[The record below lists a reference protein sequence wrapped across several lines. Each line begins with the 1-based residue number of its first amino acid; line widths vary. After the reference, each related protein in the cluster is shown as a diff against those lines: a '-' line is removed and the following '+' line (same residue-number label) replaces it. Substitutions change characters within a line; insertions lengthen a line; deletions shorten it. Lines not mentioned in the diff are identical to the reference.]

1 MGSDPIS
8 ANLFVDLTTLL
19 CYCLYMRLAVNKEYI
34 REDWNVLLSV
44 FPPGWEELAQKT
56 GALKGLRKN
65 KSAENLLRT
74 LLLHIACGYSL
85 RETAARAKETGI
97 AELSDVA
104 LLKRL
109 RKSSKWLQEL
119 ANCMLLEDNPSL
131 LPKSDIQMRVF
142 DASVIHEPGKTGSQW
157 RLHYGLRLP
166 SLECDYFELTP
177 TNGSGNG
184 EALYRFPITAGEY
197 VIADRGYCSIAGIH
211 YVAMEKKAHVLVRYS
226 SVMPLTDLNGSP
238 FALLDH
244 LSLLDQTG
252 TTGFWPV
259 TIRNDQGSKVH
270 GRICAIRKSATAI
283 AESQKRV
290 RDRAT
295 RRQQQ
300 VKPETLILAKYVV
313 VFTNFPEEQFTA
325 EDVLNWY
332 RVRWQIELVF
342 KRFKSIAQIG
352 HLPKHDQE
360 SSKAWLYGK
369 LFLALTTERVI
380 RLASDFSPLGYL
392 LPIREETQ
400 SLA

>member
-1 MGSDPIS
+1 MK
-8 ANLFVDLTTLL
+8 
-19 CYCLYMRLAVNKEYI
+19 LAVNEEFVC
-34 REDWNVLLSV
+34 EDWNVLLSV
-44 FPPGWEELAQKT
+44 FPTGWKELAQKT
-56 GALKGLRKN
+56 GALKGLRKD

-109 RKSSKWLQEL
+109 RKSSGWLQEL
-119 ANCMLLEDNPSL
+119 ANRMLLEDNPSL

-142 DASVIHEPGKTGSQW
+142 DASIIHEPGKTGSQW

-177 TNGSGNG
+177 TNGAGNG
-184 EALYRFPITAGEY
+184 EALYRFPINAGEY
-197 VIADRGYCSIAGIH
+197 VIADRGYCSIAGIL
-211 YVAMEKKAHVLVRYS
+211 YVATEKKAHVLVRCS
-226 SVMPLTDLNGSP
+226 SKIPFTNLDGSR
-238 FALLDH
+238 FVLLDH
-244 LSLLDQTG
+244 LYLLDQTG

-270 GRICAIRKSATAI
+270 GRICAIRKSETAI
-283 AESQKRV
+283 AESQKRAK
-290 RDRAT
+290 DRAA
-295 RRQQQ
+295 RKQQKI
-300 VKPETLILAKYVV
+300 KPETLEMAKYVV
-313 VFTNFPEEQFTA
+313 VFTNFPEQRFPV

-332 RVRWQIELVF
+332 RVRWQVELVF

-380 RLASDFSPLGYL
+380 RLASDFSPWGYM
-392 LPIREETQ
+392 LPIRETPQ
-400 SLA
+400 PLA

>member
-1 MGSDPIS
+1 
-8 ANLFVDLTTLL
+8 
-19 CYCLYMRLAVNKEYI
+19 MRLAVNEEFVS
-34 REDWNVLLSV
+34 EDWNVLLSV

-85 RETAARAKETGI
+85 RETAARAKVAGI
-97 AELSDVA
+97 ADLSDVA

-109 RKSSKWLQEL
+109 KKSSRWLQEL
-119 ANCMLLEDNPSL
+119 ATRTLFEDNPNM
-131 LPKSDIQMRVF
+131 LPKSDIPMRIF

-177 TNGSGNG
+177 TDGTGNG
-184 EALYRFPITAGEY
+184 EALYRFPIAAGDY
-197 VIADRGYCSIAGIH
+197 VIADRGYCSVAGIL
-211 YVAMEKKAHVLVRYS
+211 YTTVEKKAYVLVRCIS
-226 SVMPLTDLNGSP
+226 KIPFRNPDGSP
-238 FALLDH
+238 FVLLDH
-244 LSLLDQTG
+244 LCLLDRTG

-259 TIRNDQGSKVH
+259 TIRNGQGTTAH
-270 GRICAIRKSATAI
+270 GRLCAIRKSETAI
-283 AESQKRV
+283 VQSQKRV
-290 RDRAT
+290 RDRAA
-295 RRQQQ
+295 RRQQKI
-300 VKPETLILAKYVV
+300 KPETLEMAKYVV
-313 VFTNFPEEQFTA
+313 VFTNFPEQQFNA

-332 RVRWQIELVF
+332 RVRWQVELVF
-342 KRFKSIAQIG
+342 KRFKSIAQLG

-380 RLASDFSPLGYL
+380 RLASDFSPWGYL
-392 LPIREETQ
+392 LPIRE
-400 SLA
+400 AP